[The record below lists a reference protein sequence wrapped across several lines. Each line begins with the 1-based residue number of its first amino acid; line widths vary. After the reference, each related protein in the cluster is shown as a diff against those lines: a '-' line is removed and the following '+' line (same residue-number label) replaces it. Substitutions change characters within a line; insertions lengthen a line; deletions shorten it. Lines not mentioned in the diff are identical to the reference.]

1 MTDTDVPAGLREAG
15 LRLWKSVTDIYE
27 LDEHELLLRASRT
40 ADLLDELT
48 DVLDRDGVLH
58 DTPQGA
64 QAHPAAVERR
74 QQAVTLARL
83 LAALRLPAGADGD
96 HQALARP
103 PRRQGVRGVQRFVSS
118 REAAQEGHRQR
129 RRAAAAPAGWPLY

>member
-1 MTDTDVPAGLREAG
+1 MTDTDEPAGLREAG
-15 LRLWKSVTDIYE
+15 LRLWNSVTDIYE
-27 LDEHELLLRASRT
+27 LDEHELALLLQASRT

-48 DVLDRDGVLH
+48 DVLDRDGAIH

-64 QAHPAAVERR
+64 RAHPAAVERR

-96 HQALARP
+96 HQANARP
-103 PRRQGVRGVQRFVSS
+103 PRRQGVRGVQRFGVVS
-118 REAAQEGHRQR
+118 
-129 RRAAAAPAGWPLY
+129 